1 VNIGIALSIV
11 FGLGWLPLFVFRA
24 ESLGEAL
31 PSYRGSERFWV
42 LAAPV
47 ILAVHVT
54 ASCIVL
60 NFGQAVPVVRAA
72 ISLLVFASGIA
83 FWLWAR
89 AVIGPIRARRL
100 PDQPPER
107 LRRDGPFGV
116 VRNPLY
122 LGVLVAAAGPALA
135 AAEPLLAVSYVLS
148 VAALAI
154 RAVQEERRLHA
165 QLGPAY
171 AEYCRE
177 VPCMIPFVW

>member
-1 VNIGIALSIV
+1 MTIGVLLSIV
-11 FGLGWLPLFVFRA
+11 FGLGWVPLFLFRA

-31 PSYRGSERFWV
+31 PAYRGSERFWV

-47 ILAVHVT
+47 ILGVHVT
-54 ASCIVL
+54 ASCLAL
-60 NFGQAVPVVRAA
+60 NLTPAVPGTRVVV
-72 ISLLVFASGIA
+72 SLLVFAAGIA

-89 AVIGPIRARRL
+89 TTIGPLRIRRL
-100 PDQPPER
+100 PDQPPEQ

-122 LGVLVAAAGPALA
+122 FGVLVAAAAPALA
-135 AAEPLLAVSYVLS
+135 AAEPLLAVTYVCS

-165 QLGPAY
+165 QLGAAY
-171 AEYCRE
+171 EAYCRD
-177 VPCMIPFVW
+177 VPCLIPFVW